1 MDIEKTLAD
10 LTLEE
15 KAALVSG
22 KHNWYTATIDRLD
35 LPTLMMTD
43 GPSGLRKQDPDA
55 GANDLNNSVQAI
67 TYPAAALSASTW
79 NQPLMHQLGEH
90 LGAEARAEQV
100 SLLLGPG
107 VNLKRSPLGGR
118 NFEYLSEDPLVA
130 GKLGS
135 AYVQGVQS
143 QHVGVS
149 VKHFAANNRE
159 NQRFTAS
166 SDMSQRTLRELYLRT
181 FETIVKTAHPA
192 TLMTSYNKINGTLN
206 SQNKR
211 LLREILRDEWGFH
224 GAVMSDWGAV
234 ADHAAALRAGLDLE
248 MPGKGQASI
257 DEIIRAVE
265 TGELDEGTL
274 DKAVRHMLHLLR
286 DWEAAPQAGRYD
298 HHAHHEFARKMA
310 DDGIVLLKNDD
321 QELPLKPAAA
331 GKVVIIGELA
341 DKPRYQGAGSS
352 HVNPSELTTPLAAL
366 KDSGLNADYYP
377 GYHLNEDET
386 NDDLADQALAAAQ
399 DADHV
404 IVFAGYPASAE
415 SEGFDKNSLM
425 LPENQTDLIGSLAK
439 VNAHTTVVLQ
449 NGSAVEMPWINT
461 VAAVVETY
469 LAGEA
474 VGEAT
479 WDIITGKV
487 NPSGHLAETFPLRLT
502 DTPMAPTFG
511 QDPHHEYYSEGIFMG
526 YRYYDT
532 HEMHVL
538 FPFGHGLSYTTFE
551 YTDLHVDGN
560 ARGATISFNVT
571 NTGDVAGQAVPQ
583 LYVANHA
590 SHAPMPTKELRAFTK
605 VAVAP
610 GETKPVTLHLSRRD
624 FSWWCERNHRWQADT
639 GDYEIMVGASS
650 RDMRLQTKLSMDFE
664 NSPAPVTS
672 ETYLTTIVQ
681 DPELLAI
688 FKQTVIQPLA
698 NEGDGSGNPFVATD
712 ENGEAVALKDRMFL
726 NMPLRAVVALG
737 TSRQLIHHF
746 IHEANQNR

>member
-399 DADHV
+399 NADHV

-479 WDIITGKV
+479 WDIIIGKV

-698 NEGDGSGNPFVATD
+698 NDGDGSGNPFVATD

>member
-1 MDIEKTLAD
+1 MDIERMLAE
-10 LTLEE
+10 LTLPE

-22 KHNWYTATIDRLD
+22 KNSWYTAAIDRLGI
-35 LPTLMMTD
+35 PALMMTD
-43 GPSGLRKQDPDA
+43 GPSGLRKQTADS
-55 GANDLNNSVQAI
+55 GTTNINDSVQAI

-130 GKLGS
+130 GQLGS

-181 FETIVKTAHPA
+181 FERIVKEAHPA
-192 TLMTSYNKINGTLN
+192 TLMTSYNRINGVLN
-206 SQNKR
+206 SQNHW
-211 LLREILRDEWGFH
+211 LLRDILRDEWGFH
-224 GAVMSDWGAV
+224 GSVMSDWGAV

-257 DEIIRAVE
+257 DEVIRAVE
-265 TGELDEGTL
+265 TGELDEGVL
-274 DKAVRHMLHLLR
+274 DKCVRHLLHLLR
-286 DWEAAPQAGRYD
+286 DWEADPKPGTYD
-298 HHAHHEFARKMA
+298 HHEHHEFARKMA
-310 DDGIVLLKNDD
+310 DDGIILLKNHDH
-321 QELPLKPAAA
+321 ELPLQPGKT

-341 DKPRYQGAGSS
+341 KQPRYQGAGSS
-352 HVNPSELTTPLAAL
+352 HVNPSELTTPMEAL
-366 KDSGLNADYYP
+366 KDSGLTANYYP
-377 GYHLNEDET
+377 GYSLDEDET
-386 NDDLADQALAAAQ
+386 DETLSQAALDAAKT
-399 DADHV
+399 ADHV

-415 SEGFDKNSLM
+415 SEGFDKTSLM
-425 LPENQTDLIGSLAK
+425 LPENQTELIGNLAK
-439 VNAHTTVVLQ
+439 LNAHTTVILQ

-479 WDIITGKV
+479 WDIVTGKV
-487 NPSGHLAETFPLRLT
+487 NPSGHLAETFPVRLT
-502 DTPMAPTFG
+502 DTPMAPTFA
-511 QDPHHEYYSEGIFMG
+511 QDPHHEHYLEGIFMG

-551 YTDLHVDGN
+551 YTNLTVTHN
-560 ARGATISFNVT
+560 AHGATVTFDVT
-571 NTGDVAGQAVPQ
+571 NTGDIAGQAVPQ

-590 SHAPMPTKELRAFTK
+590 SHVPMPTKELRSFTK
-605 VAVAP
+605 VALAP
-610 GETKPVTLHLSRRD
+610 GETKPVSLELSRRD
-624 FSWWCERNHRWQADT
+624 FSWWCERDHRWQADT
-639 GDYEIMVGASS
+639 GDYEVMLGESS
-650 RDMRLQTKLSMDFE
+650 RDIRVQSKLTMDFE
-664 NSPAPVTS
+664 NSPAPVTA
-672 ETYLTTIVQ
+672 ETYLTSIVQ
-681 DPELLAI
+681 DPQLLAT
-688 FKQTVIQPLA
+688 FKETVIKPLA
-698 NEGDGSGNPFVATD
+698 SGDQSGNPFVATD
-712 ENGEAVALKDRMFL
+712 ENGEAPALKDRMFL

-737 TSRQLIHHF
+737 TPKHLIDNF
-746 IHEANQNR
+746 IHETNLDR

>member
-118 NFEYLSEDPLVA
+118 NFEYLSEDSLVA

-399 DADHV
+399 NADHV

-698 NEGDGSGNPFVATD
+698 NDGDGSGNPFVATD

>member
-1 MDIEKTLAD
+1 MDIEKTLAA
-10 LTLEE
+10 LTLPE

-22 KHNWYTATIDRLD
+22 KHNWYTATIDRLG
-35 LPTLMMTD
+35 LPVLMMTD
-43 GPSGLRKQDPDA
+43 GPSGLRKQDSTA
-55 GANDLNNSVQAI
+55 GANDLNNSVRAI

-79 NQPLMHQLGEH
+79 NQPLMQKLGEH

-181 FETIVKTAHPA
+181 FEIIVKAAHPA
-192 TLMTSYNKINGTLN
+192 TLMTSYNRINGTLN
-206 SQNKR
+206 SQNHR
-211 LLREILRDEWGFH
+211 LLRSILRDEWGFH

-234 ADHAAALRAGLDLE
+234 ANHAAALRAGLDLE

-257 DEIIRAVE
+257 DEVIRAVE

-274 DKAVRHMLHLLR
+274 DKSVRHLLHLLR
-286 DWEAAPQAGRYD
+286 DWQAAPEAGSYD
-298 HHAHHEFARKMA
+298 HHEHHEFARKMA
-310 DDGIVLLKNDD
+310 DDGIVLLQNKNN
-321 QELPLKPAAA
+321 ELPLKPAKA

-341 DKPRYQGAGSS
+341 ANPRYQGAGSS
-352 HVNPSELTTPLAAL
+352 HVNPSELTTPLEAL
-366 KDSGLNADYYP
+366 KDSGLTADYYP

-386 NDDLADQALAAAQ
+386 NDDLAQEALNAAEK
-399 DADHV
+399 ADHV

-415 SEGFDKNSLM
+415 SEGFDKSSLM
-425 LPENQTDLIGSLAK
+425 LPENQTDLIGRLGK
-439 VNAHTTVVLQ
+439 LNDHTTVVLQ
-449 NGSAVEMPWINT
+449 NGSAVEMPWIHT

-479 WDIITGKV
+479 WDIITGRV
-487 NPSGHLAETFPLRLT
+487 NPSGHLTETFPARLT

-551 YTDLHVDGN
+551 YTNLNVN
-560 ARGATISFNVT
+560 ADAHGATVTFDVT
-571 NTGDVAGQAVPQ
+571 NTGDLAGQAVPQ

-610 GETKPVTLHLSRRD
+610 GETVPVTLKLNRRD

-639 GDYEIMVGASS
+639 GDYEIMIGASS
-650 RDMRLQTKLSMDFE
+650 RDMRLQTKLTMDFE
-664 NSPAPVTS
+664 NSPAPITP
-672 ETYLTTIVQ
+672 ETYLTTIVR
-681 DPELLAI
+681 DPELLAT
-688 FKQTVIQPLA
+688 FKETVIKPLA
-698 NEGDGSGNPFVATD
+698 DGDQSGNPFVATD
-712 ENGEAVALKDRMFL
+712 ANGEASALQDRMFL

-737 TSRQLIHHF
+737 TPYDLIHRF
-746 IHEANQNR
+746 IHEANHAR

>member
-1 MDIEKTLAD
+1 MDIEKTLAA
-10 LTLEE
+10 LTLSE
-15 KAALVSG
+15 KATLVSG
-22 KHNWYTATIDRLD
+22 KHNWYTATINRLG

-43 GPSGLRKQDPDA
+43 GPSGLRKQDQSA
-55 GANDLNNSVQAI
+55 GANDLNNSVKAI

-192 TLMTSYNKINGTLN
+192 TLMTSYNRINGVLN
-206 SQNKR
+206 SQNRR
-211 LLREILRDEWGFH
+211 LLRSILRDEWGFH
-224 GAVMSDWGAV
+224 GTVMSDWGAV

-248 MPGKGQASI
+248 MPGKGQASV
-257 DEIIRAVE
+257 DEIIQAVE
-265 TGELDEGTL
+265 NGELDEGTL

-286 DWEAAPQAGRYD
+286 DWPAAQEPGTYD
-298 HHAHHEFARKMA
+298 HHAHHEFARKLA
-310 DDGIVLLKNDD
+310 DDGIILLKNDHH
-321 QELPLKPAAA
+321 ELPLTPKTA

-341 DKPRYQGAGSS
+341 EKPRYQGAGSS
-352 HVNPSELTTPLAAL
+352 HVNPSELVTPLEAL
-366 KDSGLNADYYP
+366 TASGLTADYYP

-386 NDDLADQALAAAQ
+386 SDDLVQQALAAAK

-439 VNAHTTVVLQ
+439 VNPHTTIVLQ

-461 VAAVVETY
+461 VPAVVETY

-479 WDIITGKV
+479 WDVLTGKV
-487 NPSGHLAETFPLRLT
+487 NPSGHLTETFPIRLT

-511 QDPHHEYYSEGIFMG
+511 QDPHHEDYAEGIFMG

-551 YTDLHVDGN
+551 YTDLAVTSD
-560 ARGATISFNVT
+560 AQGAQVTFNVT

-590 SHAPMPTKELRAFTK
+590 SHVPMPTKELRAFTK

-610 GETKPVTLHLSRRD
+610 GETKSVTLTLNRRD
-624 FSWWCERNHRWQADT
+624 FSWWCEKDHRWRADS
-639 GDYEIMVGASS
+639 GDYEVMLGESS
-650 RDMRLQTKLSMDFE
+650 RDMRLQTKLTMDFQ
-664 NSPAPVTS
+664 NRPSQVSP
-672 ETYLTTIVQ
+672 ETYLTTIVK
-681 DPELLAI
+681 DPELLAV
-688 FKQTVIQPLA
+688 FKQTVIKPLA
-698 NEGDGSGNPFVATD
+698 NGDQSGNPFVATD
-712 ENGEAVALKDRMFL
+712 ENGEAAALQNRMFL

-737 TSRQLIHHF
+737 TPQSLIHDF
-746 IHEANQNR
+746 IQTANQNR